1 MGTLRER
8 MIREMQLRRL
18 AASTQEA
25 YLRAVSG
32 LAGYHGRSPEGIGDE
47 GVKDYLL
54 HLMTERQ
61 LKWPTVNVVASAIRF
76 LYVETLGRLDMS
88 RAIPPRRT
96 PRQLPEI
103 LSAEEIER
111 LFAATPN
118 LKHRA
123 LLVTAYAAG
132 LRGGELVNL
141 KIADIDGSRMMIRVR
156 QGKGAKDRYT
166 ILSPRLLRDLRAYW
180 REYRPADWL
189 FPGVRAGR
197 PLTTRSVRN
206 VYHGA
211 RKKAGITK
219 RGGVH
224 TLRHC
229 FATHMLEA
237 GVDIRTI
244 QVLMGH
250 DSIRTTTG
258 YLQLTRKKLDS
269 VPCLLEHMTIPET
282 ACPR

>member
-1 MGTLRER
+1 MGALRER
-8 MIREMQLRRL
+8 MIKEMQLRRL
-18 AASTQEA
+18 APATQAA
-25 YLRAVSG
+25 YLRAVSR
-32 LAGYHGRSPEGIGDE
+32 LAGYHGRSPERIDDE

-54 HLMTERQ
+54 HLMTERR
-61 LKWPTVNVVASAIRF
+61 LNWATVNVVAAGIRF
-76 LYVETLGRLDMS
+76 LYVETLGRLD
-88 RAIPPRRT
+88 
-96 PRQLPEI
+96 
-103 LSAEEIER
+103 EIER
-111 LFAATPN
+111 LFSATPN

-132 LRGGELVNL
+132 LRVGELVNL
-141 KIADIDGSRMMIRVR
+141 KVADIDGSRMMIRVR

-166 ILSPRLLRDLRAYW
+166 ILSPRLLRELRAYW

-189 FPGVRAGR
+189 FPGAKPGR
-197 PLTTRSVRN
+197 PITTRSVRN

-211 RKKAGITK
+211 KEKVGITK

-237 GVDIRTI
+237 GADIRTI

-269 VPCLLEHMTIPET
+269 VPCLLEHMNIPET

>member
-1 MGTLRER
+1 MGKLRGR

-18 AASTQEA
+18 APLTQEA

-32 LAGYHGRSPEGIGDE
+32 LAGYHGRSPEKIDDE

-54 HLMTERQ
+54 HLITERQ
-61 LKWPTVNVVASAIRF
+61 LSWSTVNVAAAGIRF
-76 LYVETLGRLDMS
+76 LYVETLERPDVR
-88 RAIPPRRT
+88 RAIPPRKT

-103 LSAEEIER
+103 LSTEEIER
-111 LFAATPN
+111 LFAVTTN

-123 LLVTAYAAG
+123 MLVTAYATG
-132 LRGGELVNL
+132 VRIGEFVNL
-141 KIADIDGSRMMIRVR
+141 KVADIDGSRMMVRVR

-166 ILSPRLLRDLRAYW
+166 ILSPRLLRELRAYW

-189 FPGVRAGR
+189 FPGAKAGR
-197 PLTTRSVRN
+197 PITTRSVRN
-206 VYHGA
+206 VYHEA
-211 RKKAGITK
+211 KEKACITK

-237 GVDIRTI
+237 GADIRTI

-250 DSIRTTTG
+250 GSIRTTSG

-269 VPCLLEHMTIPET
+269 APCLLEHMNIPET